1 MDDLLGRQAPHSLE
15 AEQAVLGSILI
26 DSRCINDVIGAV
38 RAEDFY
44 LQTNRDIF
52 ETVYEMFSY
61 SQTIDP
67 VTVLDKMRE
76 RGVYDEQTSTKYV
89 MQLMEITP
97 TAANAKQYAQIVHDK
112 GLQRNLAEAASDVVN
127 MVYEGVGSAQDM
139 LEAAEK
145 KIYALRRGNTNESL
159 EHVGTILLKVFDRL
173 TELSESGSDISGIP
187 SGLRDLDKFIS
198 SSEAL
203 IETVTAFVKENLS
216 VILSTSVGVGKG
228 ALQFLIAF
236 LLSIYLLGDK
246 ARLKAGGQRLLT
258 AALGQP
264 KYEKLAKVLRRCHS
278 ILNRYIV
285 FNLLDSLI
293 VGGANAIFMGIVGMP
308 YVGLVSFLVAVT
320 NLVPTFGPVIG
331 GIIGGFVL
339 LMVNPWHALAF
350 LIFTAII
357 QTVDGYI
364 LKPKLFGDSLG
375 VSGLWILV
383 GVIVG
388 GRAFGVAGILLAIPG
403 VAILDFLHREH
414 LLPWLESRHKE

>member
-1 MDDLLGRQAPHSLE
+1 MATFAGNLDGYVASLHTMLNSLGVSA
-15 AEQAVLGSILI
+15 
-26 DSRCINDVIGAV
+26 
-38 RAEDFY
+38 
-44 LQTNRDIF
+44 
-52 ETVYEMFSY
+52 
-61 SQTIDP
+61 
-67 VTVLDKMRE
+67 
-76 RGVYDEQTSTKYV
+76 
-89 MQLMEITP
+89 
-97 TAANAKQYAQIVHDK
+97 TA
-112 GLQRNLAEAASDVVN
+112 L
-127 MVYEGVGSAQDM
+127 
-139 LEAAEK
+139 
-145 KIYALRRGNTNESL
+145 
-159 EHVGTILLKVFDRL
+159 
-173 TELSESGSDISGIP
+173 
-187 SGLRDLDKFIS
+187 DLDKFIS

>member
-1 MDDLLGRQAPHSLE
+1 MKNKLRDKPWYNNAVSLCV
-15 AEQAVLGSILI
+15 AVILYVALT
-26 DSRCINDVIGAV
+26 NWADVRGAIGTFF
-38 RAEDFY
+38 RY
-44 LQTNRDIF
+44 
-52 ETVYEMFSY
+52 FS
-61 SQTIDP
+61 P
-67 VTVLDKMRE
+67 VIW
-76 RGVYDEQTSTKYV
+76 GAIIAY
-89 MQLMEITP
+89 
-97 TAANAKQYAQIVHDK
+97 IVNP
-112 GLQRNLAEAASDVVN
+112 L
-127 MVYEGVGSAQDM
+127 
-139 LEAAEK
+139 
-145 KIYALRRGNTNESL
+145 
-159 EHVGTILLKVFDRL
+159 
-173 TELSESGSDISGIP
+173 
-187 SGLRDLDKFIS
+187 SGLYGRTLFRAIKKDKIRIFLSNLLTFITVILFLVFLLLMLIPQLIESVATFAGNLDGYVASLHTMLNSLGVSATALDLDKFIS

-246 ARLKAGGQRLLT
+246 TRLKAGGQRLLT

-331 GIIGGFVL
+331 GIICGFVL